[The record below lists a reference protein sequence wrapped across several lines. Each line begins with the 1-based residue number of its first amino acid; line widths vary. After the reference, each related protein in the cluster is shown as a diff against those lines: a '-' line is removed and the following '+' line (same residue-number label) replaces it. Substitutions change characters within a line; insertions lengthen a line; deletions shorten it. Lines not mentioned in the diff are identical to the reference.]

1 MAFMMSFIHDVIHDV
16 INVVMH
22 DVVYDVINVV
32 MHDVIYDVFDDVI
45 CDVIYDVRAV
55 SLSNITMILIQFN
68 IKIDWVYPRDRDLI
82 LMAIVHGIGIGTSVN
97 RERSMRWYTPM
108 LLSFFPLARDL

>member
-1 MAFMMSFIHDVIHDV
+1 MLNHSVKMAFMSFIHDVIHDV

-55 SLSNITMILIQFN
+55 LLSNIAMILIQFN
-68 IKIDWVYPRDRDLI
+68 IKID
-82 LMAIVHGIGIGTSVN
+82 
-97 RERSMRWYTPM
+97 
-108 LLSFFPLARDL
+108 